1 MVFFHRS
8 QAVIVVAQR
17 KTGARNPGA
26 NTLVLS
32 SAHLH
37 IKPCR
42 SSKSTASEMMMRK
55 RKGRATKPGH
65 FHIVNY
71 RSENNHFGAKTDALI

>member
-1 MVFFHRS
+1 
-8 QAVIVVAQR
+8 
-17 KTGARNPGA
+17 
-26 NTLVLS
+26 
-32 SAHLH
+32 
-37 IKPCR
+37 
-42 SSKSTASEMMMRK
+42 MRK